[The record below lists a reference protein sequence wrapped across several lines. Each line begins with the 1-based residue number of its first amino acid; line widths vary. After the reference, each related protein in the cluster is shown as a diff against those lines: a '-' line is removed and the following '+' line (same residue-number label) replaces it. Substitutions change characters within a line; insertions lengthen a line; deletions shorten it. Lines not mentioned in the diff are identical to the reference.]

1 MRIGKPALPRDF
13 FRAMNLLSRRDQ
25 RNLGLVAVI
34 QILFGLLDLAGVAFV
49 GMLTA
54 LAIRGIQS
62 QGAGDRVTQ
71 VLSFLQLDNR
81 EIKIQILVL
90 GVLSVIAF
98 VLKTV
103 FSVYFLRRTLRH
115 LSFKSAEISSSLFSK
130 LMATSV
136 ETITSESRQQRLYAL
151 TTGVTNITVGVL
163 TTSVLIIADTS
174 LLLVLTVGLLIID
187 PLICIITFGVF
198 SLIGVSLFYLTHS
211 RAQGLGSKFSST
223 AIESNQEMLEAME
236 AFRELFVRGALPR
249 FIDRI
254 RSHRIKLSEYDAEIK
269 FLPNVS
275 KYVTEL
281 AIVVGALL
289 VCTIL
294 FSVNDSNRA
303 IAVLAVF
310 MAASTRIAPAVM
322 RLQQGAISI
331 KSNLST
337 AKPTLDLA
345 DELLGTPMIST
356 AENSFERKHENFQAT
371 VSVSE
376 VSFTYINSNS
386 PTLKNISL
394 EIPEGEMVA
403 LVGPSGGGKST
414 LVDIILG
421 ISKPQQGKVLVSG
434 REPAMAI
441 QSWPGAI
448 GYVPQDVFISNNSI
462 KQNIT
467 IGFDSATI
475 ADQFIWEAIEQAEL
489 ADFVRELPDQLDYEV
504 GESGSNL
511 SGGQKQRIGIARALI
526 SKPSLIIFDE
536 ATSNL
541 DSETEK
547 RLSDSILKL
556 KGMRTLIIVAHR
568 LSTVREADRVIYLE
582 NGVISGS
589 GTFEELRSKNVSF
602 AANLG
607 NMGL

>member
-1 MRIGKPALPRDF
+1 MGFGKSALPKDF
-13 FRAMNLLSRRDQ
+13 YRALNLLSKRDQ

-62 QGAGDRVTQ
+62 QGAGDRVSQ
-71 VLSFLQLDNR
+71 VLSFLQLENQ

-98 VLKTV
+98 VLKTI

-115 LSFKSAEISSSLFSK
+115 LSYKSAEISSSLFSR
-130 LMATSV
+130 LMGTSV
-136 ETITSESRQQRLYAL
+136 ETIASESRQQRLYAI

-174 LLLVLTVGLLIID
+174 LLLVLTVGLLILD
-187 PLICIITFGVF
+187 PLICVITLGVF
-198 SLIGVSLFYLTHS
+198 SIIGVTLFYLTHS

-236 AFRELFVRGALPR
+236 GFREIFVRGALPH
-249 FIDRI
+249 FTNRI

-294 FSVNDSNRA
+294 FSVNDTNRA

-322 RLQQGAISI
+322 RLQQGAISV

-337 AKPTLDLA
+337 AESTLDLA
-345 DELLGTPMIST
+345 DELSETALLST
-356 AENSFERKHENFQAT
+356 TESTFGRNHENFKAT
-371 VSVSE
+371 VLVE
-376 VSFTYINSNS
+376 EAYFTYTNSNLA
-386 PTLKNISL
+386 TLKNISL
-394 EIPEGEMVA
+394 EILEGEMVA

-434 REPAMAI
+434 REPTTAI

-448 GYVPQDVFISNNSI
+448 GYVPQEVFISNNSI
-462 KQNIT
+462 RENIT
-467 IGFDSATI
+467 IGFDSKTV
-475 ADQFIWEAIEQAEL
+475 ADEYVWEAIEQAEL
-489 ADFVRELPDQLDYEV
+489 AEFVRQIPDQLDYAV

-511 SGGQKQRIGIARALI
+511 SGGQKQRIGIARALV

-568 LSTVREADRVIYLE
+568 LSTVRDADRVIYLD

-589 GTFEELRSKNVSF
+589 GTFDELRSNNEGF
-602 AANLG
+602 AANLR